1 MLRKVIIDCDPG
13 IDDAVALTMALFD
26 SRLEVLAVTA
36 CGGNVPAEQATG
48 NLQSLVKLLDPPR
61 LPRIGVAATGGI
73 LPARPF
79 SLHGSDGLGG
89 LNLPQANLHGA
100 HSAEKVIWETLRA
113 HPREVTIIALGP
125 LSNLSRAFT
134 RDPSVVELIHTLVVG
149 GGTIHG
155 HGNATAVADSNFYG
169 DPHAAR
175 HVIREPLAKT
185 LVPIE
190 TSGQVMFGFDMLD
203 EIPDESSRAGM
214 ILSRMLSHSF
224 RAHRQILGSEG
235 IVMHDVVTLVAVTN
249 PELFERASVA
259 ADVET
264 AGELTTGML
273 VIDRR
278 QNRTVRPNADVLVGC
293 DAAAVADCVLRS
305 LAAAG
310 AATM

>member
-1 MLRKVIIDCDPG
+1 MPRKVIIDCDPG

-26 SRLEVLAVTA
+26 PRLEVLAVTA
-36 CGGNVPAEQATG
+36 CGGNVPADQATG

-61 LPRIGVAATGGI
+61 LPRIGVAAADGL

-89 LNLPQANLHGA
+89 LNLPHANLHGA

-125 LSNLSRAFT
+125 LSNLSRALT
-134 RDPSVVELIHTLVVG
+134 RDPAVAELIHRLVVG

-155 HGNATAVADSNFYG
+155 NGNASAVADFNFFC

-175 HVIREPLAKT
+175 HVILEPVAKT
-185 LVPIE
+185 LVPLE
-190 TSGQVMFGFDMLD
+190 TSGQVIFGFDILD
-203 EIPDESSRAGM
+203 ELPDESSRAGM
-214 ILSRMLSHSF
+214 ILRRMLPHLF

-235 IVMHDVVTLVAVTN
+235 IVMHDVVTLVAALN
-249 PELFERASVA
+249 PELFERTSVV

-264 AGELTTGML
+264 TGDLTTGML

-278 QNRTVRPNADVLVGC
+278 QTKTARPNADLLVGC

-305 LAAAG
+305 LVSAG
-310 AATM
+310 AATE